1 HPFEDGVDE
10 QELLA
15 GQKAWQRTLFE
26 HGWAAVLWPKEYGG
40 RGAGPI
46 EAIIWNQELARV
58 GLGESIFV
66 VGTAMA
72 GPTIIAHGTPEQKQR
87 FLPPLLRSD
96 EIWCQLLSETGA
108 GSDLASLAS
117 RAVGD
122 EAGHRVGPGQKT
134 RCHGTPEQKQRFLP
148 PLLRGDEIWC
158 QLFSEPGAGSD
169 LASLATRAVRDEA
182 GHWVVSGQK
191 TWCSGAHYADWG
203 ILLARTDPTLPK
215 HKGITY
221 FLLDMKAPGIDI
233 RPLRQMSGGA
243 HFNEVFLN
251 DVRIPDEH
259 RLGPVNGGW
268 AAAMTTLLNERMAL
282 GGTGGFF
289 SMAELLEHAR
299 AHRDRLD
306 AVTRDRIARLYCW
319 DKTLEL
325 LNARVVTKLG
335 RGQSPDAESSVMK
348 LALARIL
355 TEGADLGLRIAG
367 ADALRRHGTWQHQFL
382 TAPSLHIAGGTDEI
396 QKNLVA
402 ERVLGLPREGRGD
415 RDVPFEKLR
424 RS

>member
-1 HPFEDGVDE
+1 MDFRDSPREAAFRAEARAFLEAHRPARWRHPFEDGVDE
-10 QELLA
+10 RELLA
-15 GQKAWQRTLFE
+15 AQKAWQRTLFE
-26 HGWAAVLWPKEYGG
+26 HGWAAVLWPTEYGG

-46 EAIIWNQELARV
+46 EAIVWNQELARV

-72 GPTIIAHGTPEQKQR
+72 GPTIIAHGTPEQR
-87 FLPPLLRSD
+87 
-96 EIWCQLLSETGA
+96 
-108 GSDLASLAS
+108 
-117 RAVGD
+117 
-122 EAGHRVGPGQKT
+122 
-134 RCHGTPEQKQRFLP
+134 QRFLP
-148 PLLRGDEIWC
+148 PLLRGDEVWC

-169 LASLATRAVRDEA
+169 LASLAARAVRA
-182 GHWVVSGQK
+182 GDHWVVSGQK

-203 ILLARTDPTLPK
+203 ILLARTDSTVPK

-221 FLLDMKAPGIDI
+221 FLLDMHAPGIEL

-251 DVRIPDEH
+251 EVRIPDAQ
-259 RLGPVNGGW
+259 RLGPENAGW

-289 SMAELLEHAR
+289 SFAELLAHAR
-299 AHRDRLD
+299 EHRDRLD
-306 AVTRDRIARLYCW
+306 AVTRDRLAQLYCW
-319 DKTLEL
+319 DRTLEL

-335 RGQSPDAESSVMK
+335 RGKIPDAESSVMK

-355 TEGADLGLRIAG
+355 TAGADLGLRVAG
-367 ADALRRHGTWQHQFL
+367 ADALRRHGPWQHQFL

>member
-1 HPFEDGVDE
+1 MDFRDSPREAAFRAEARAFLEAHRPARWRHPFEDGVDE
-10 QELLA
+10 RELLA
-15 GQKAWQRTLFE
+15 AQKAWQRTLFE
-26 HGWAAVLWPKEYGG
+26 HGWAAVLWPTEYGG

-46 EAIIWNQELARV
+46 EAIVWNQELTRV

-72 GPTIIAHGTPEQKQR
+72 GPTIIAHGTPEQR
-87 FLPPLLRSD
+87 
-96 EIWCQLLSETGA
+96 
-108 GSDLASLAS
+108 
-117 RAVGD
+117 
-122 EAGHRVGPGQKT
+122 
-134 RCHGTPEQKQRFLP
+134 QRFLP
-148 PLLRGDEIWC
+148 PLLRGDEVWC

-169 LASLATRAVRDEA
+169 LASLAARAVRA
-182 GHWVVSGQK
+182 GDHWVVSGQK

-203 ILLARTDPTLPK
+203 ILLARTDPTVPK

-221 FLLDMKAPGIDI
+221 FLLDMHAPGIEL

-251 DVRIPDEH
+251 EVRIPDAQ
-259 RLGPVNGGW
+259 RLGPENAGW

-289 SMAELLEHAR
+289 SFAELLAHAR
-299 AHRDRLD
+299 EHRDRLD
-306 AVTRDRIARLYCW
+306 AVTRDRLAQLYCW
-319 DKTLEL
+319 DRTLEL

-335 RGQSPDAESSVMK
+335 RGKIPDAESSVMK

-355 TEGADLGLRIAG
+355 TAGADLGLRVAG
-367 ADALRRHGTWQHQFL
+367 ADALRRHGPWQHQFL

>member
-1 HPFEDGVDE
+1 MDFGDSPREAAFRAEARAFLEAHRPARWRHPFKDGVDE

-72 GPTIIAHGTPEQKQR
+72 GPTIIA
-87 FLPPLLRSD
+87 
-96 EIWCQLLSETGA
+96 
-108 GSDLASLAS
+108 
-117 RAVGD
+117 
-122 EAGHRVGPGQKT
+122 
-134 RCHGTPEQKQRFLP
+134 HGTPEQKQRFLP

-335 RGQSPDAESSVMK
+335 RGQIPDAESSVMK